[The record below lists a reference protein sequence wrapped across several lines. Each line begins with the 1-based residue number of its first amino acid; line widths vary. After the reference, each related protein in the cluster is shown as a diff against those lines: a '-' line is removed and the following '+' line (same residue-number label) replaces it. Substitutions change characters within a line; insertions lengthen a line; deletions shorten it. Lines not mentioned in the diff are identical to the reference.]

1 MSKQNLDI
9 SILKKSHII
18 SYFCFKH
25 LIYKNDMNQYLIT
38 AFDGTNEKALDHRM
52 NVRPYHLEG
61 VKKMKETGNFIIGG
75 AILNDEGKMIGS
87 SMILQFEDPQELQ
100 NWMDSEPYIQQKV
113 WEKFEVKPF
122 RVANV

>member
-1 MSKQNLDI
+1 
-9 SILKKSHII
+9 
-18 SYFCFKH
+18 
-25 LIYKNDMNQYLIT
+25 MNQYLIT
-38 AFDGTNEKALDHRM
+38 AYDRTNDNALDHRM

-75 AILNDEGKMIGS
+75 AILNDDGKMIGS
-87 SMILQFEDPQELQ
+87 TMILQFEDSQELQ
-100 NWMDSEPYIQQKV
+100 NWMNSEPYIQQEV

>member
-1 MSKQNLDI
+1 
-9 SILKKSHII
+9 
-18 SYFCFKH
+18 
-25 LIYKNDMNQYLIT
+25 MNQYLII
-38 AFDGTNEKALDHRM
+38 AFDGTNENSLEHRM

-61 VKKMKETGNFIIGG
+61 VKKMKENGNFIIGG
-75 AILNDEGKMIGS
+75 AVLNDDGKMIGS
-87 SMILQFEDPQELQ
+87 TMILQFEDPQELQ